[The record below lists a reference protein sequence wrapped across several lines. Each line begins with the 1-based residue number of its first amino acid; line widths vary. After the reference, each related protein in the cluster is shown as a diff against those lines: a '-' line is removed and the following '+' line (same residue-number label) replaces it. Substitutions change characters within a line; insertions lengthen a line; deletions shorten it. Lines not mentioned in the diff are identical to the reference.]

1 MAAMAVADAGGRCW
15 RRRRTRRGRQ
25 RWAAAM
31 WTADA
36 DGVVEGKA
44 EKRGGWRWWR
54 RREWRRWWRRRGSE
68 AATAATAQCL
78 RPAPP
83 SSELSPPGQL
93 HIVVHVEV
101 HEPRV
106 RTVCR
111 GMTVCARCYL
121 MFVYLNRSFLI
132 LFEHTNTDR
141 AVTCALSRAKSE
153 KKRGGACARL
163 SDFYV
168 RWSRCGVSRATRR
181 WL

>member
-1 MAAMAVADAGGRCW
+1 MQAADAGGGDGRGVGGSD
-15 RRRRTRRGRQ
+15 GRQ
-25 RWAAAM
+25 RCGRPMPKASWRGRRRSGAGG
-31 WTADA
+31 
-36 DGVVEGKA
+36 DG
-44 EKRGGWRWWR
+44 GGR

-93 HIVVHVEV
+93 HIVVVEV

-141 AVTCALSRAKSE
+141 AVTCALLRAKSE